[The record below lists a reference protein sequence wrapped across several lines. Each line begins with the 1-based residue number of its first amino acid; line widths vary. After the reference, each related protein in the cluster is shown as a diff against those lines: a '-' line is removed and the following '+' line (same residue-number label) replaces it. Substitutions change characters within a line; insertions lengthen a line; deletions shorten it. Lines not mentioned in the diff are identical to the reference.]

1 MGKKAA
7 GKSSVAA
14 DGSPPVESKSGK
26 RPDDSAS
33 RLYRIPASFSA
44 VKIWKYEFEFDTLK
58 ANARPAINIIKIAAL
73 RS

>member
-26 RPDDSAS
+26 RPDGSAS
-33 RLYRIPASFSA
+33 RRYRISA
-44 VKIWKYEFEFDTLK
+44 
-58 ANARPAINIIKIAAL
+58 ARSVVFGAVCK
-73 RS
+73 